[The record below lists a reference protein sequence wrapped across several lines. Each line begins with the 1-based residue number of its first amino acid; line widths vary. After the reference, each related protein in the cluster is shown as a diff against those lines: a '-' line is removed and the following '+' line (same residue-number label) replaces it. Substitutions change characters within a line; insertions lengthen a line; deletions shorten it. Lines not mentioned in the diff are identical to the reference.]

1 MNEVILPDGWYS
13 SKLENA
19 ISSQDLISD
28 GDWIESKDQDI
39 NGTIR
44 IIQLA
49 DIGDGEFKN
58 KSERY
63 ITPEKAKTL
72 KCTYLHIGDV
82 LIARM
87 PDPLGRSCIFPNI
100 HQSAVTVVDI
110 CLIRTKNSAFN
121 NKILKYWLNTPIIRS
136 KIASNSSGTTRK
148 RITRKKLEQLI
159 LPIPALPEQKVIA
172 DLLDQL
178 IAQVDKLKLHLETI
192 LTTLKQFRQSVL
204 NAAVTG
210 KLTEDWRK
218 LNPCS
223 SINIKELE
231 QYWSNNYKSK
241 QKKYTHFRSNKYS
254 ILKDIHLPD
263 SWVKTQVGEV
273 FDVHVGAT
281 PSRSDDSYWNG
292 NINWVSSAEVAF
304 CRISSTKEKI
314 TQKGLSSCSTKVHPI
329 GTVMLAMIGQGKTR
343 GQAAILDT
351 PACHNQNTAALRIAK
366 KYTLPEFLYYY
377 LMSQY
382 QITRMVGSGNNQK
395 ALNKISVQELPFSLP
410 PFKEQQEIVNRVENY
425 FAFADKI
432 EQQVKSAQE
441 RVNNLTPA
449 VLAKAFKGELT
460 ADWRAKH
467 PELISGENSA
477 EALLKR
483 IQAEQQALTKPT
495 KTKKVKK

>member
-1 MNEVILPDGWYS
+1 MSEVILPDGWYS

-218 LNPCS
+218 KEHLSLNDW
-223 SINIKELE
+223 K
-231 QYWSNNYKSK
+231 YKIIS
-241 QKKYTHFRSNKYS
+241 
-254 ILKDIHLPD
+254 DIASVD
-263 SWVKTQVGEV
+263 TGK
-273 FDVHVGAT
+273 T
-281 PSRSDDSYWNG
+281 PSRKEQKYWKNG
-292 NINWVSSAEVAF
+292 NIPWTTSSA
-304 CRISSTKEKI
+304 TKNNFTFKSDECVTTLAVQDCKLKI
-314 TQKGLSSCSTKVHPI
+314 FPKGTLL
-329 GTVMLAMIGQGKTR
+329 LALYGEGKTR
-343 GQAAILDT
+343 GQVTELKIESTCNQACAAIKANENEALT
-351 PACHNQNTAALRIAK
+351 PFIKIKLKANYEEIRMFSEGGNQPNLNLSKIK
-366 KYTLPEFLYYY
+366 KL
-377 LMSQY
+377 S
-382 QITRMVGSGNNQK
+382 IN
-395 ALNKISVQELPFSLP
+395 LPFP
-410 PFKEQQEIVNRVENY
+410 KEQQEIVNRVENY

-432 EQQVKSAQE
+432 EQQVKLAQE
-441 RVNNLTPA
+441 KVNNLTPA
-449 VLAKAFKGELT
+449 ILAKAFKGELT